1 MERLT
6 FVVIDYIKVGLPIS
20 PVLTSVFVSDVAS
33 SVLLS
38 FSSCCSVLLL
48 LFCILSLFIATL
60 IPDVTSYVS
69 SDVSYVPLFF
79 SRSSII
85 NSYSLVMNP
94 LIGLFVLALMSHV
107 IPTFNVMVC
116 SLAQQLINFTCQEVQ
131 NVSSSMLPE

>member
-6 FVVIDYIKVGLPIS
+6 FVLIDYIKVGLPIS

-79 SRSSII
+79 
-85 NSYSLVMNP
+85 LD
-94 LIGLFVLALMSHV
+94 LL
-107 IPTFNVMVC
+107 
-116 SLAQQLINFTCQEVQ
+116 
-131 NVSSSMLPE
+131 

>member
-20 PVLTSVFVSDVAS
+20 PILTSVFVSDVAS

-38 FSSCCSVLLL
+38 FSSCSVLLL

-79 SRSSII
+79 
-85 NSYSLVMNP
+85 LD
-94 LIGLFVLALMSHV
+94 LL
-107 IPTFNVMVC
+107 
-116 SLAQQLINFTCQEVQ
+116 
-131 NVSSSMLPE
+131 